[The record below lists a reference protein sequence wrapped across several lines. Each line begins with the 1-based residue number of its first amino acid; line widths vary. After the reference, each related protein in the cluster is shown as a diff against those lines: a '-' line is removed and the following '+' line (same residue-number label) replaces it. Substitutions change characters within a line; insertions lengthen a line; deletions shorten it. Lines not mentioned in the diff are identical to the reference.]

1 MAIVQVSIVPLGT
14 KTTSISD
21 YVAQALKVL
30 QNQKSV
36 SYKLTPMGTV
46 LEGDLDKVLSMV
58 RQMHESV
65 FSEGV
70 QRVLTIVNRADR
82 TPPPPRSA
90 SCCPQLN
97 MWQPER
103 LMVGCVVDIVSQ
115 LVPYLAIGMAEGQ
128 ATKSLPA
135 PVLRFELS

>member
-14 KTTSISD
+14 KTTSISN
-21 YVAQALKVL
+21 YVAQALRVL

-65 FSEGV
+65 FGEGV
-70 QRVLTIVNRADR
+70 QRVLTIV
-82 TPPPPRSA
+82 
-90 SCCPQLN
+90 
-97 MWQPER
+97 
-103 LMVGCVVDIVSQ
+103 
-115 LVPYLAIGMAEGQ
+115 
-128 ATKSLPA
+128 
-135 PVLRFELS
+135 

>member
-14 KTTSISD
+14 KTTSISN

-58 RQMHESV
+58 SQTHESV
-65 FSEGV
+65 FREGV

-90 SCCPQLN
+90 SCC
-97 MWQPER
+97 
-103 LMVGCVVDIVSQ
+103 
-115 LVPYLAIGMAEGQ
+115 
-128 ATKSLPA
+128 
-135 PVLRFELS
+135 LSE

>member
-14 KTTSISD
+14 KTTSISN

-46 LEGDLDKVLSMV
+46 LEGDLDKVLNMV

-65 FSEGV
+65 FREGV
-70 QRVLTIVNRADR
+70 QRVLTIVNRTDR

-90 SCCPQLN
+90 SCC
-97 MWQPER
+97 
-103 LMVGCVVDIVSQ
+103 
-115 LVPYLAIGMAEGQ
+115 
-128 ATKSLPA
+128 
-135 PVLRFELS
+135 LSE